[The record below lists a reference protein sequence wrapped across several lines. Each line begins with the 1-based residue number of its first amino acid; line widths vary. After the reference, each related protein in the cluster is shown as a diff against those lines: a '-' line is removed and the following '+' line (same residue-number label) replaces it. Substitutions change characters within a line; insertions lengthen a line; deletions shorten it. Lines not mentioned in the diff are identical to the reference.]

1 MTNKDRIE
9 GKVRN
14 KGKLTGDDSEE
25 LKGKTQNKYGKAKD
39 KVEDFADDVS
49 RKVNDFFDKKTT
61 TNLDIKLKA
70 SLQHVLVRDAFYIP
84 LICLFF
90 SFVPPIHQ
98 RFRIDKQQTDE

>member
-9 GKVRN
+9 GKVTET

-49 RKVNDFFDKKTT
+49 RKV
-61 TNLDIKLKA
+61 
-70 SLQHVLVRDAFYIP
+70 SSFY
-84 LICLFF
+84 
-90 SFVPPIHQ
+90 HN
-98 RFRIDKQQTDE
+98 K

>member
-9 GKVRN
+9 GKVTET

-49 RKVNDFFDKKTT
+49 RKVNDFFD
-61 TNLDIKLKA
+61 
-70 SLQHVLVRDAFYIP
+70 
-84 LICLFF
+84 
-90 SFVPPIHQ
+90 
-98 RFRIDKQQTDE
+98 